1 MATKVGVVFGQVWI
15 VKRSFAGR
23 VVGLVV
29 VIEWSD
35 LERLRDFTVLQRDF
49 DLRFDQIDFGCSST
63 DTNVRPRV
71 VFTRTGASGKSL
83 TGEVREDITL
93 GSSIEGGLGR
103 CSIGPGLIREC
114 SDITRGVCV
123 SMGQRFSCLCGMWFS
138 RPCAYLSAQVSTQR
152 IDLPSVVPP

>member
-1 MATKVGVVFGQVWI
+1 MTTKVGVVFSQVWI
-15 VKRSFAGR
+15 VKRSFTGR

-29 VIEWSD
+29 IIEWSD

-63 DTNVRPRV
+63 DTHVWSRV

-93 GSSIEGGLGR
+93 GSSIESGLGR
-103 CSIGPGLIREC
+103 CSIGPSLVREC
-114 SDITRGVCV
+114 SDITRRVGVSV
-123 SMGQRFSCLCGMWFS
+123 GQRLSFLVWDASLTAM
-138 RPCAYLSAQVSTQR
+138 YLYVSSIPYTKN
-152 IDLPSVVPP
+152 

>member
-15 VKRSFAGR
+15 VKRGFTGR
-23 VVGLVV
+23 VVGLVII
-29 VIEWSD
+29 IEWSD

-83 TGEVREDITL
+83 TGEVRQDITL
-93 GSSIEGGLGR
+93 GSGVECRLWR
-103 CSIGPGLIREC
+103 CSIGPGLIRQC
-114 SDITRGVCV
+114 SDIARRVGVSV
-123 SMGQRFSCLCGMWFS
+123 GQRFSCLCGM
-138 RPCAYLSAQVSTQR
+138 
-152 IDLPSVVPP
+152 